1 MESAVSFNINQ
12 QPTLGILHRPE
23 SALPTAV
30 LIVVGGPQYRVGS
43 HRQFVQ
49 LSRFLANQNIVSFRF
64 DVRGM
69 GDAAGVKQPFEQL
82 DDDIKAATD
91 CLIAQCPEVSNVVIW
106 GLCDAASAALLYAHQ
121 DSRISGLILLNPWLR
136 NDQAMAKTMVKFYYV
151 QRLLSKAFW
160 KKLFSGKVNVGGS
173 LKEAK
178 GMVSS
183 SLQRDQQNTKSY
195 QQGMLAGAQQFNGPV
210 CLILS
215 GNDLTAREFS
225 EQAKADKKWQA
236 IVRNKWQVHH
246 LETADHTFSSRQFK
260 QRVEQITNELI
271 IEMSH
276 HGH

>member
-1 MESAVSFNINQ
+1 MESAISFNINQ
-12 QPTLGILHRPE
+12 QSTLGILHRPE
-23 SALPTAV
+23 SALSTAV

-43 HRQFVQ
+43 HRQFLQ
-49 LSRFLANQNIVSFRF
+49 LSRFLATQNIISFRF

-69 GDAAGVKQPFEQL
+69 GDATGAKQPFEQL

-91 CLIAQCPEVSNVVIW
+91 CLISQCPNVSKVVIW

-121 DSRISGLILLNPWLR
+121 DSRIAGLVLLNPWLR
-136 NDQAMAKTMVKFYYV
+136 NEQAMAKTMVKFYYL

-160 KKLFSGKVNVGGS
+160 QKLLRGKVNVGGS

-183 SLQRDQQNTKSY
+183 SMQKDEQGDQSY
-195 QQGMLAGAQQFNGPV
+195 QQGMLSGAQQFSGPV

-225 EQAKADKKWQA
+225 EQTNANKKWQG
-236 IVRNKWQVHH
+236 IVKNNWQAHKLVD
-246 LETADHTFSSRQFK
+246 ADHTFSSQGFK
-260 QRVEQITNELI
+260 QKVEQITLQFLMENQ
-271 IEMSH
+271 
-276 HGH
+276 

>member
-1 MESAVSFNINQ
+1 MESAISFKINQ
-12 QPTLGILHRPE
+12 HATLGILHRPE

-30 LIVVGGPQYRVGS
+30 LVVVGGPQYRVGS

-69 GDAAGVKQPFEQL
+69 GDAAGAKQPFEQL
-82 DDDIKAATD
+82 DEDIKAATD
-91 CLIAQCPEVSNVVIW
+91 CLLAQCPEVSKVVIW
-106 GLCDAASAALLYAHQ
+106 GLCDAASAALLYAHH
-121 DSRISGLILLNPWLR
+121 DSRISGLVLLNPWLR
-136 NDQAMAKTMVKFYYV
+136 NDQAMAKTMVKFYYL

-160 KKLFSGKVNVGGS
+160 QKLFSGKVNIGGS

-183 SLQRDQQNTKSY
+183 SLQKDQQNTQSY
-195 QQGMLAGAQQFNGPV
+195 QQGMLVGAQLFNGPV

-225 EQAKADKKWQA
+225 EQTKAEKKWQS
-236 IVRNKWQVHH
+236 VVKQKWQEHK
-246 LETADHTFSSRQFK
+246 LPEADHTFSANTHK
-260 QRVEQITNELI
+260 QQVELI
-271 IEMSH
+271 TLKFITTYQ
-276 HGH
+276 